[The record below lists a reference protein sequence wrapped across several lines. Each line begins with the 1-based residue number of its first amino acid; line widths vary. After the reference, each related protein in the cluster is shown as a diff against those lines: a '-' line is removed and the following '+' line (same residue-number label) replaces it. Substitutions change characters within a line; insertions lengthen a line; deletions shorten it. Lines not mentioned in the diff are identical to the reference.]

1 MNNKINIHKVISES
15 GIIDI
20 LSKIY
25 AEKTK
30 IEIQVAKEKIN
41 DMLYDEINDIGEKL
55 VLQKEYNENDFNK
68 LKNKGLDDFFNE
80 DINIIKDK

>member
-1 MNNKINIHKVISES
+1 MNNKINIYDIVSES

-25 AEKTK
+25 AEKTA

-55 VLQKEYNENDFNK
+55 ISQKEYSENEFNK
-68 LKNKGLDDFFNE
+68 LKNKGLDDFFKE

>member
-25 AEKTK
+25 SEKTK
-30 IEIQVAKEKIN
+30 IEIQAAKEKIN

-55 VLQKEYNENDFNK
+55 ISQKEYNENDFNK
-68 LKNKGLDDFFNE
+68 LKNKGLDDFFKE

>member
-1 MNNKINIHKVISES
+1 MNNKINIYDIVSES

-25 AEKTK
+25 AEKTA

-55 VLQKEYNENDFNK
+55 ISQKEYSENDFNK
-68 LKNKGLDDFFNE
+68 LKNKGLDDFFKE